1 MRSILHVNWT
11 NSAIIKIEARIQE
24 GLAVKMISQFI
35 SNWAKYTGAAL
46 GISTVIGSVISF
58 VVKWPV
64 LQGIYVMC
72 FVFSIFAML
81 YASVMFVGTP
91 QMRYDYL
98 VRGRMLRK
106 HGRGHEV
113 EAMEDK
119 GFLPGVI
126 ALTLMIIGF
135 ALEASMH

>member
-1 MRSILHVNWT
+1 MNR
-11 NSAIIKIEARIQE
+11 
-24 GLAVKMISQFI
+24 MIQFI
-35 SNWAKYTGAAL
+35 RNWAMFCGAAL
-46 GISTVIGSVISF
+46 LVSTVVGTVTAFIA
-58 VVKWPV
+58 KWPL

-72 FVFSIFAML
+72 FVFSVLAML

-106 HGRGHEV
+106 QGRGHEV
-113 EAMEDK
+113 EAMEDR
-119 GFLPGVI
+119 GFLPGLV
-126 ALTLMIIGF
+126 ALTLMLIGF